1 MDYILDSPQNC
12 TYFLDIILSNEW
24 LDSLSFVEKDGGWV
38 GGGGGWG
45 GLLQTSMPLER
56 EVITEKGFV

>member
-38 GGGGGWG
+38 GGGGVG
-45 GLLQTSMPLER
+45 GACYKLQCL
-56 EVITEKGFV
+56 